1 MPRQLSIDSRVPTV
15 SGVLIKR
22 QAVED
27 QQRIYASLQQAQA
40 YAKRIVREAQE
51 HAAAIERQAMQA
63 GYQNAWLE
71 SMNSI
76 CIALSDSDRLR
87 EEIRQSLKQEIRSAL
102 DEALQNP
109 ELELRLIDSWLSAG
123 QRSAGELIVVL
134 PQHAQNKLEQI
145 RHRIEQVTGRAPTI
159 YVGERST
166 LAIQSGDRV
175 YEFCPDYTRQAMDEL
190 VHRSLQRIDVRR
202 QCEEWSAQ
210 MVQHWFS
217 EIDARFAQSDANSES
232 SNAPDTQNH
241 EYPAED
247 GDMDTEPVLQDVGDD
262 GP

>member
-1 MPRQLSIDSRVPTV
+1 MPKQLSIDSRVPTV

-27 QQRIYASLQQAQA
+27 QQHIYANLQQAQA

-51 HAAAIERQAMQA
+51 HAAVIERQAMQA
-63 GYQNAWLE
+63 GYQTAWLE

-87 EEIRQSLKQEIRSAL
+87 EEIQQNLKQEVRGAL
-102 DEALQNP
+102 EAALQNP
-109 ELELRLIDSWLSAG
+109 ELELRLIDSWLSSGHRPAG
-123 QRSAGELIVVL
+123 DLIVVL
-134 PQHAQNKLEQI
+134 PQHAKNKLELI
-145 RHRIEQVTGRAPTI
+145 RQRIEQATGRAPTV

-166 LAIQSGDRV
+166 LAIQSGDQV

-190 VHRSLQRIDVRR
+190 VHQSLRRLDVRR

-217 EIDARFAQSDANSES
+217 EIDARFAESAANSES
-232 SNAPDTQNH
+232 VGNTDQLD
-241 EYPAED
+241 YGR
-247 GDMDTEPVLQDVGDD
+247 GDYATETVAQDVGDD
-262 GP
+262 GV